1 MIRLEFSLIHVPLT
15 NKHRQKQVERIV
27 RFLATERE
35 KKGLSQRQLSAKLR
49 MHAATVG
56 KIERFERAVSLGEL
70 LAILDALGLTL
81 SDIASVLR
89 DA

>member
-1 MIRLEFSLIHVPLT
+1 MPLT

-70 LAILDALGLTL
+70 LAVVDALGLTL
-81 SDIASVLR
+81 SDVASVLR